1 MSDNH
6 AFNRTHVFGAVL
18 AGAMIASGATL
29 FAFANFHA
37 SPAYAQ
43 DTIEVTGGEIEP
55 VPLRAPDG
63 APLSFADLV
72 ERVSPAVVSV
82 RVEVPAPDYNM
93 QALPFPFGDQFPFP
107 RQAPQSPQTPR
118 GGPAL
123 ATQAGS
129 GFLINGNGYIV
140 TNNHVVENGVTYTV
154 VQADGTEMDAEL
166 IGTDPATDL
175 AVLRI
180 QPETPLPY
188 VTFAEG
194 EAPRVGDWVVA
205 VGNPFGLGGTVTA
218 GIVSARGRDLNGSV
232 YNNFIQI
239 DASINS
245 GNSGGPTF
253 DLHGRVIG
261 VNTLIF
267 SPSGGNVGIGFAIP
281 SDVASS
287 VVAQIIENGS
297 VRRGW
302 LGVQIQP
309 VDEDVALSIGLDEAR
324 GAIINQVIEN
334 TPAAR
339 AGFERGDVVI
349 EVNGEEIEDNL
360 DLTRRVGA
368 IPPGEATRFTVWRD
382 GREVNLSATLDE
394 RVDTQVASAPDAPL
408 PDDKGTETEMASD
421 VLPGLTLMAAQDGEG
436 VSVVTVDPD
445 SEAAS
450 KGLRTGSVIVT
461 VSGEQVSTPAAV
473 EHEVEAA
480 TREGRAAILLL
491 VREGEQER
499 FVALRLDEAAG

>member
-1 MSDNH
+1 MSDNQ
-6 AFNRTHVFGAVL
+6 TFGRKQLFAAVL
-18 AGAMIASGATL
+18 VGAILAGGAAMV
-29 FAFANFHA
+29 AFANLGA
-37 SPAYAQ
+37 MSAYAQ

-55 VPLRAPDG
+55 VPLRAPEG

-82 RVEVPAPDYNM
+82 RVEVPAPQYDAQNF
-93 QALPFPFGDQFPFP
+93 PFPFGDQFPFP
-107 RQAPQSPQTPR
+107 RPQQPQNPR

-129 GFLINGNGYIV
+129 GFFINGDGYLV
-140 TNNHVVENGVTYTV
+140 TNNHVVEDGVAYTV
-154 VQADGTEMDAEL
+154 ILADGTELEADL
-166 IGTDPATDL
+166 IGTDEATDL
-175 AVLRI
+175 AVLHVT
-180 QPETPLPY
+180 PDAPLPY
-188 VTFAEG
+188 VTFSEG
-194 EAPRVGDWVVA
+194 DEPRVGDWVVA

-218 GIVSARGRDLNGSV
+218 GIVSARGRDLTGSV

-281 SDVASS
+281 SEVASN
-287 VVAQIIENGS
+287 VVAQIIDNGS

-309 VDEDVALSIGLDEAR
+309 VDEDVALSLGLGEAR
-324 GAIINQVIEN
+324 GAIINQVIEG
-334 TPAAR
+334 TPAQR

-349 EVNGEEIEDNL
+349 GVNGEDIEDNI
-360 DLTRRVGA
+360 DLTRRVAA
-368 IPPGEATRFTVWRD
+368 IHPGEQTRFTVWRD
-382 GREVNLSATLDE
+382 GQEVNLSATLDE
-394 RVDTQVASAPDAPL
+394 REDTQVASAPDVPL

-436 VSVVTVDPD
+436 VSVVTVDPN
-445 SEAAS
+445 SEASA
-450 KGLRTGSVIVT
+450 KGLRSGSVIVT
-461 VSGEQVSTPAAV
+461 VSGELVSTPDQV
-473 EHEVEAA
+473 QREVTAA
-480 TREGRAAILLL
+480 TAAGRNAILLL